1 MGISVVIKRLLIGT
15 AIGALGAGFAGGAL
29 AEAVADSPKDTA
41 VEQVIVTAQ
50 RREQS
55 AQDVGVALS
64 VISGDQ
70 LAARGVATVNQ
81 LQYATPSLEITPQFG
96 SGQPS
101 FRLRGVGFD
110 DYASNNSSTVGV
122 SVDEVAYPIQAQTQG
137 LLFDIARVEVL
148 RGPQGTLY
156 GRNTTGGAINF
167 ITNRPTPSLSAGV
180 TAEYDSHDEFKAEG
194 YVSGPLTDTLSGRLA
209 IVTDQGGA
217 WQKNRS
223 TGQKLGD
230 KDTTSARA
238 QLAWK
243 PNDKVDVLLSA
254 HAGYD
259 KSEPTGLYLF
269 NPLSYN
275 ASLPTIPADTDRKAT
290 GWGGSSAFAA
300 LTGIATNAKPFH
312 DTTSRGVSLR
322 AHGDFDSVDLISIT
336 AFEKLRRKE
345 YNDWDGSAYAY
356 AGTYFDTNAKV
367 FSQEVRASSKSAG
380 PLQWL
385 VGAYYSRETLDEAFY
400 SDFWQS
406 LLFDTRTTYNQK
418 VTSKSVFGQIE
429 YAFADRL
436 KLIAG
441 LRAEDEKREQ
451 LNFVTAGVFAPGAPA
466 TNFSPTANKRLHN
479 KPVTGKLAL
488 EYRPI
493 DGVLLYASASKGTKS
508 GGFTSYNVGDAKAV
522 AGFRPETLWAYETGF
537 KSSFADNNVQLNGSV
552 FYYDYKNQQVQSAIY
567 DINNGPI
574 GAIVNAQKSHIY
586 GGELEL
592 TWRPVPALRIG
603 QSLGYKT
610 GKFDKYTNDLDIPAS
625 VAAKKAVY
633 IDRTG
638 AKVGFPPLSY
648 GGDVSYTWAV
658 GDYQVEAQGNYA
670 FHDKVKPLLLGSRY
684 DVDSYWLANASLTV
698 SPAKGPWALTA
709 FARNVF
715 DKKYDLTRNFFLPL
729 IDIAAPGEPA
739 TYGVRAQYRF

>member
-1 MGISVVIKRLLIGT
+1 MIKRLLIGT
-15 AIGALGAGFAGGAL
+15 AAGALGAAFTGSAWAQAGVQASGDA
-29 AEAVADSPKDTA
+29 A

-64 VISGDQ
+64 VISGEQ
-70 LAARGVATVNQ
+70 LVARGVATVNQ

-167 ITNRPTPSLSAGV
+167 ITNRPTNSLTAGV
-180 TAEYDSHDEFKAEG
+180 TAEYDNNDAFKAEG
-194 YVSGPLTDTLSGRLA
+194 YVSGPLGDTLSGRLA
-209 IVTDQGGA
+209 FVTDQGGA
-217 WQKNRS
+217 WQKNRA

-230 KDTTSARA
+230 KDTGSVRG
-238 QLAWK
+238 QLAWT
-243 PNDKVDVLLSA
+243 PNDKADVLLSI

-269 NPLSYN
+269 NPLGYN
-275 ASLPTIPADTDRKAT
+275 ATLPTIPADASRKNT
-290 GWGGSSAFAA
+290 GWGGSAAFAT
-300 LTGIATNAKPFH
+300 LTGIAANAKPFH
-312 DTTSRGVSLR
+312 DTKSSGVSLR
-322 AHGDFDSVDLISIT
+322 AHGETGGVDLVSIT
-336 AFEKLRRKE
+336 SYEKLHRKE
-345 YNDWDGSAYAY
+345 YNDWDASAYAY
-356 AGTYFDTNAKV
+356 AGTYFDTDAKV
-367 FSQEVRASSKSAG
+367 FSQELRASSKTEG

-385 VGAYYSRETLDEAFY
+385 VGGYYSRETIDEAFY
-400 SDFWQS
+400 SDFYQS
-406 LLFDTRTTYNQK
+406 LLFDTRTTYSQK
-418 VTSKSVFGQIE
+418 VRSASLFGQLE
-429 YAFADRL
+429 YALSDRL
-436 KLIAG
+436 KLVAG
-441 LRAEDEKREQ
+441 LRGEDEKRQ
-451 LNFVTAGVFAPGAPA
+451 QFDFVTAGVFAPGAPP
-466 TNFSPTANKRLHN
+466 TNFSPTDDKSLKNKS
-479 KPVTGKLAL
+479 VTGKLAL
-488 EYRPI
+488 EYKPVE
-493 DGVLLYASASKGTKS
+493 GVLLYASVSKGTKS
-508 GGFTSYNVGDAKAV
+508 GGFTSYNRGDAAAV
-522 AGFRPETLWAYETGF
+522 DGFKPETLWAYETGF
-537 KSSFADNNVQLNGSV
+537 KSSFAANTVQLNGSV
-552 FYYDYKNQQVQSAIY
+552 FYYDYKDQQVQSAIY

-592 TWRPVPALRIG
+592 TWRPVPDLRIG

-625 VAAKKAVY
+625 VAAGHAVY
-633 IDRTG
+633 ISRTG

-658 GDYQVEAQGNYA
+658 GDYEVEAQGDYA
-670 FHDKVKPLLLGSRY
+670 FHDKTKPLLLGSRY
-684 DVDSYWLANASLTV
+684 DVDSYWLANTSVTL
-698 SPAKGPWALTA
+698 SPARGPWALTA
-709 FARNVF
+709 FARNIF
-715 DKKYDLTRNFFLPL
+715 NTRYDLTRNFFLPL
-729 IDIAAPGEPA
+729 IDIAAPGRPA
-739 TYGVRAQYRF
+739 TYGLRAQYRF

>member
-1 MGISVVIKRLLIGT
+1 MIKRLLIGT
-15 AIGALGAGFAGGAL
+15 AAGAIGVSFAGL
-29 AEAVADSPKDTA
+29 AMAQATNDSA

-70 LAARGVATVNQ
+70 LAARGVNTVNQ
-81 LQYATPSLEITPQFG
+81 LQFATPSLEITPQFG

-167 ITNRPTPSLSAGV
+167 ITNRPTNTLSAGV
-180 TAEYDSHDEFKAEG
+180 TAEYDSNEEFKAEG
-194 YVSGPLTDTLSGRLA
+194 FVSGPISDTLSGRLA
-209 IVTDQGGA
+209 FVTDQGGA
-217 WQKNRS
+217 WQKNRA
-223 TGQKLGD
+223 TGEKLGD
-230 KDTTSARA
+230 KDTTSVRG
-238 QLAWK
+238 QLAWT
-243 PNDKVDVLLSA
+243 PSDKVDFLLSA

-269 NPLSYN
+269 NPLAYN
-275 ASLPTIPADTDRKAT
+275 ASLPTIAADGSRKNT
-290 GWGGSSAFAA
+290 GWGGSSAFAT

-312 DTTSRGVSLR
+312 DTKSHGASLR
-322 AHGDFDSVDLISIT
+322 AHGETDAVDLVSIT
-336 AFEKLRRKE
+336 SVERLKRKE
-345 YNDWDGSAYAY
+345 YNDWDASPYAY
-356 AGTYFDTNAKV
+356 AGTYFNTDAKV
-367 FSQEVRASSKSAG
+367 FSQELRASSKTEG

-385 VGAYYSRETLDEAFY
+385 VGGYYSRETIDEAFY
-400 SDFWQS
+400 SDFYQS
-406 LLFDTRTTYNQK
+406 LLFDTRTTYSQK
-418 VTSKSVFGQIE
+418 VRSTSVFGQLE
-429 YAFADRL
+429 YALNDRL
-436 KLIAG
+436 KVIGG
-441 LRAEDEKREQ
+441 LRGENEKREQ
-451 LNFVTAGVFAPGAPA
+451 FDFVTAGVFAPGAPP
-466 TNFSPTANKRLHN
+466 TNFSPTDDKELKNKS
-479 KPVTGKLAL
+479 VTGKLAL
-488 EYRPI
+488 EHKPT
-493 DGVLLYASASKGTKS
+493 DDVLLYASVSKGTKS
-508 GGFTSYNVGDAKAV
+508 GGFTSYNRGDAAAV
-522 AGFRPETLWAYETGF
+522 DGFKPETLWAYEAGF
-537 KSSFADNNVQLNGSV
+537 KSSFAANTVQLNGSV
-552 FYYDYKNQQVQSAIY
+552 FYYDYKNQQIQSAIY

-610 GKFDKYTNDLDIPAS
+610 GKFDKYLNDLDIPAS
-625 VAAKKAVY
+625 VAAKRAVF

-648 GGDVSYTWAV
+648 NGDIAYTWAV
-658 GDYQVEAQGNYA
+658 GAFEVEAQGNYA
-670 FHDKVKPLLLGSRY
+670 FHDKTKPLLLGSRY
-684 DVDSYWLANASLTV
+684 DVDSYWLANASVTL
-698 SPAKGPWALTA
+698 SPAQGPWALTA

-715 DKKYDLTRNFFLPL
+715 NTKYDLTRNFFLPL
-729 IDIAAPGEPA
+729 IDIAAPGQPA
-739 TYGVRAQYRF
+739 TYGLRAQYRF